1 MGSLFKQSSILKF
14 SNKTCLV
21 NILFFRKTFSNF
33 SRLVFNTLFSC
44 SWGHPSRTYAIFCKK
59 NDPPHPLIRTCT
71 FCNTPPPPTTTTP
84 HCLFLCKIEFFV
96 QNFIRFRDAAYSKK
110 LHTFQFFSLHI
121 SHLQQNNVL

>member
-71 FCNTPPPPTTTTP
+71 FCNTPPPPPPPPIAFFYVKSNFSFKILSDLGMQLIPKNYT
-84 HCLFLCKIEFFV
+84 LFNFFLCT
-96 QNFIRFRDAAYSKK
+96 S
-110 LHTFQFFSLHI
+110 HI
-121 SHLQQNNVL
+121 YNKTMFYK